1 MKSHR
6 NFLHTNAPDP
16 PDWILNLFLVHFL
29 VFECIWDNF
38 VTACNSVQN
47 GLKWC
52 NYCKSSCHEVG
63 SEFFATNAPD
73 PPHWTQNSC
82 FVVFCSVWVHLG
94 LFRYF
99 MILGSKQDELLQ
111 LMQKFVPQSP
121 VRSFCN
127 KSTRSTP
134 SDPKLMLWCVL

>member
-29 VFECIWDNF
+29 VLECIWDHF

-63 SEFFATNAPD
+63 SDFFATNAPN
-73 PPHWTQNSC
+73 PPYWTQNSC
-82 FVVFCSVWVHLG
+82 FVAFCSVWVHLG

-99 MILGSKQDELLQ
+99 MILGSKQDEQLQ

-121 VRSFCN
+121 AIFFLQQIHPIH
-127 KSTRSTP
+127 TI
-134 SDPKLMLWCVL
+134 

>member
-1 MKSHR
+1 VR
-6 NFLHTNAPDP
+6 
-16 PDWILNLFLVHFL
+16 FLV
-29 VFECIWDNF
+29 VECIWDHF

-52 NYCKSSCHEVG
+52 KYCKSSCHEVG
-63 SEFFATNAPD
+63 SEFFETIAPD
-73 PPHWTQNSC
+73 PPHWTENSC
-82 FVVFCSVWVHLG
+82 FVAFCSVRVHLG
-94 LFRYF
+94 PFRYF

-127 KSTRSTP
+127 KSNRSTP
-134 SDPKLMLWCVL
+134 SDPKLMLWCIFVVSGGFGFISLLYETRCKMG